1 MLILQLLHLYVAT
14 PPSTL
19 MPPPVEKLKAKILF
33 FNRYNHTVTPSV
45 SHCHF
50 GLLTGHSSAMV
61 SLWRNEVTSP
71 IERTPCLS
79 WGTMPP
85 VLPTHS
91 AASTLVCLL
100 SCSIPDVYHYD
111 LLTKT
116 SSKLSLGRKENKP
129 LNYLL
134 NRTLSLLA
142 PPVFGLWT
150 LIVQPFKNRKQFAD
164 QNVNSH
170 MC

>member
-1 MLILQLLHLYVAT
+1 
-14 PPSTL
+14 
-19 MPPPVEKLKAKILF
+19 
-33 FNRYNHTVTPSV
+33 
-45 SHCHF
+45 
-50 GLLTGHSSAMV
+50 
-61 SLWRNEVTSP
+61 
-71 IERTPCLS
+71 
-79 WGTMPP
+79 MPP

-100 SCSIPDVYHYD
+100 SCLIPDVYHYD